1 MTDKWALGTRV
12 TKTKGSAWTGRIV
25 GFYSTSLTPVG
36 YCVESEYHTGSVQI
50 YPQSALQICA
60 DQRIRVIQ
68 ASQAVIDAE
77 RERCAGIVNER
88 DALMQALVAAHEDN
102 LWNEYHTGSVRDGR
116 WTHMFM
122 SDGECL
128 ALDCGFDPKNADYP
142 DDAIR
147 AAIPSAAERRAQD
160 ALFAI
165 RGSTNEF

>member
-1 MTDKWALGTRV
+1 MTDQPESPPAFPRDHRHLGHNGMTLRDYFAG
-12 TKTKGSAWTGRIV
+12 KA
-25 GFYSTSLTPVG
+25 F
-36 YCVESEYHTGSVQI
+36 
-50 YPQSALQICA
+50 QS
-60 DQRIRVIQ
+60 
-68 ASQAVIDAE
+68 VIDAE

-147 AAIPSAAERRAQD
+147 AAIPAAAERRAQD

-165 RGSTNEF
+165 RGSTNEH

>member
-1 MTDKWALGTRV
+1 MIGNEAREAMRSILW
-12 TKTKGSAWTGRIV
+12 
-25 GFYSTSLTPVG
+25 
-36 YCVESEYHTGSVQI
+36 VETLIDDQNAIAEAFQSVI
-50 YPQSALQICA
+50 NN
-60 DQRIRVIQ
+60 
-68 ASQAVIDAE
+68 E

-128 ALDCGFDPKNADYP
+128 ALDCGFNPKNADYP

-165 RGSTNEF
+165 RGSTNEH